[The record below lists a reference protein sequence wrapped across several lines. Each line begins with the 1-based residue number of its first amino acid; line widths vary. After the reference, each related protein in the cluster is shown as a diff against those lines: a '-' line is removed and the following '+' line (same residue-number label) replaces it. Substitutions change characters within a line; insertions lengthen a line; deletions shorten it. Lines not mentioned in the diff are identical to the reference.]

1 MNGSC
6 YSPLRESP
14 VHAAEMS
21 AEDEDHAEISHEN
34 SPTRGC
40 FVVVKDTGTCICC
53 VEGGGLESVDV
64 AAMARLTVA
73 LHGFCKSAGT
83 WSVAICGC
91 HLTVLDGDCFMVVL
105 ASVHNN
111 PKEIADAKLRVMI
124 VRDILTCTY
133 GEAISDF
140 AAGDAQD
147 TQDTIK
153 SDCVQR
159 QLLYDGV
166 ALPDTPDFLQPFED
180 FFLRGFVA
188 SGDLA
193 HEWFAPFRYACDD
206 VLRVDLIN
214 PSIDSPF
221 ASHVPNPEAEFGQGT
236 PAILEIIR
244 ANSHALVE
252 EHGTAQQGAEG
263 DGQQPLELPAKVLVM
278 RFSGVLH
285 PFVVAVRMVHM
296 WNESPLLMVA
306 YFRDRSRAKDFGT
319 TSPPFSLTST
329 ESVRHLYFTSYAVAG
344 SDVLPPDLLGVLGA
358 SVSTIRATLA
368 LGSTPLQVEANSVL
382 GTTPLRME
390 GTTPLRMEANLG
402 LAGAQLIAP
411 SSLAALAAW
420 EQEEERH
427 ANGLADSPPDPP
439 MPSEPAY
446 VGPPRPPPAVGKH
459 QRFAREKL
467 GEFETDSNRAL
478 PPIRL
483 PPTIPKRM
491 ETPPPECVTPVPFDH
506 TPVQVKPDV
515 NFETPSSIIIAS
527 FGTEEKVDKLQSA
540 KERIDAKLRVLT
552 GDVLTIGQAECGRA
566 SDSRRKDSSAVDLAI
581 YHDRA
586 S

>member
-1 MNGSC
+1 MYCLVQSLFVIC
-6 YSPLRESP
+6 
-14 VHAAEMS
+14 
-21 AEDEDHAEISHEN
+21 ISRVTQ
-34 SPTRGC
+34 SLVATCCLQTCWGC
-40 FVVVKDTGTCICC
+40 WAHQV
-53 VEGGGLESVDV
+53 
-64 AAMARLTVA
+64 RLA
-73 LHGFCKSAGT
+73 L
-83 WSVAICGC
+83 
-91 HLTVLDGDCFMVVL
+91 
-105 ASVHNN
+105 
-111 PKEIADAKLRVMI
+111 
-124 VRDILTCTY
+124 
-133 GEAISDF
+133 
-140 AAGDAQD
+140 Q
-147 TQDTIK
+147 
-153 SDCVQR
+153 
-159 QLLYDGV
+159 
-166 ALPDTPDFLQPFED
+166 
-180 FFLRGFVA
+180 
-188 SGDLA
+188 
-193 HEWFAPFRYACDD
+193 
-206 VLRVDLIN
+206 
-214 PSIDSPF
+214 
-221 ASHVPNPEAEFGQGT
+221 
-236 PAILEIIR
+236 
-244 ANSHALVE
+244 
-252 EHGTAQQGAEG
+252 HGTAPRTS
-263 DGQQPLELPAKVLVM
+263 DPLTNA
-278 RFSGVLH
+278 F
-285 PFVVAVRMVHM
+285 A
-296 WNESPLLMVA
+296 
-306 YFRDRSRAKDFGT
+306 
-319 TSPPFSLTST
+319 
-329 ESVRHLYFTSYAVAG
+329 
-344 SDVLPPDLLGVLGA
+344 
-358 SVSTIRATLA
+358 VSTIRATLA

-427 ANGLADSPPDPP
+427 ANGAIVLHQSPSAPVTPLDAMVGLADSPPDPP

-506 TPVQVKPDV
+506 TPVQVKPGRALSGTTMLIDPSFLLSADV